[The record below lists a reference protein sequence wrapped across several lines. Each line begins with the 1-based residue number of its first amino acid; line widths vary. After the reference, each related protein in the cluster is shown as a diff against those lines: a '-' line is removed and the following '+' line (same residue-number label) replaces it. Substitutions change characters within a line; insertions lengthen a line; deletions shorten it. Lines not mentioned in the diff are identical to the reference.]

1 MAKAPAE
8 DPVMQAVRKALEASG
23 MTQQALGE
31 RMGYPAESARKSV
44 SQFLKSH
51 DPRVGMVRRFADA
64 LGVPLSRLMK

>member
-1 MAKAPAE
+1 M
-8 DPVMQAVRKALEASG
+8 DAVRKAAASSG

-31 RMGYPAESARKSV
+31 RMGYPADSARQSV

-64 LGVPLSRLMK
+64 LGMPLSRLMK